1 MKISGH
7 RLQDDN
13 GTPYPF
19 VQSPNGGD
27 PLRPRWLVMHYTAD
41 GGNTAVEWF
50 QNRASKASAH
60 LVISREGKI
69 TQMMPFDRVA
79 NHAGKSVWKGVS
91 GLNRHAIGIEMVNY
105 GKLFRHP
112 ARGWM
117 RFWEQDDGSYRWIGP
132 AVPESELMLD
142 GQREVGGLR
151 LDHAWHRYTDAQ
163 VAAAF
168 DAARALVHAY
178 GLEDVVGHEEISPG
192 RKTDPGPAF
201 GIAKFR
207 ERVMRREPAPR
218 FIITT
223 TLHHHHAEHP
233 HRARAHPPD
242 GGGEPLGTEHRG
254 GRAGGRR
261 RLEAGGRPQPGWNQR
276 LGPDH
281 VPESRRS
288 PGRTQRLTP
297 CR

>member
-41 GGNTAVEWF
+41 GGSTAVEWF
-50 QNRASKASAH
+50 SNRASKASAH
-60 LVISREGKI
+60 LVISRQGKI
-69 TQMMPFDRVA
+69 TQMMAFDRVA
-79 NHAGKSVWKGVS
+79 NHAGKSTWKGAS

-105 GKLFRHP
+105 GKVFRHP
-112 ARGWM
+112 TRGWM
-117 RFWEQDDGSYRWIGP
+117 RYWDEDGTYRWIGP
-132 AVPESELMLD
+132 AVPEAELLLD
-142 GQREVGGLR
+142 GSEEVGGQR
-151 LDHAWHRYTDAQ
+151 LERAWQRYTDAQ
-163 VAAAF
+163 VAVAF
-168 DAARALVHAY
+168 DAARAIVQAY

-223 TLHHHHAEHP
+223 TLNIHAGPALTHP
-233 HRARAHPPD
+233 TVAGSPLALNTEVEELED
-242 GGGEPLGTEHRG
+242 QGGWKRVAVRG
-254 GRAGGRR
+254 PNGIV
-261 RLEAGGRPQPGWNQR
+261 GW
-276 LGPDH
+276 
-281 VPESRRS
+281 VPSTFLKAAEV
-288 PGRTQRLTP
+288 PA
-297 CR
+297 